1 MAIELDATS
10 SGSSANTYVTT
21 AEADEYF
28 AAHFSTAKTS
38 VWSGLESHQKVT
50 LLRLACSIIETLPF
64 HDGSVGPAVWDQA
77 LQFPRT
83 EDYADNAYAVPQVV
97 KDAQCEQ
104 AIYLLT
110 ADEAAMTAQMQ
121 GIWEESVRA
130 GDVQVGTVYSGGGVT
145 ASMVA
150 PLSFQLLRPYVRK
163 GSTRLARA

>member
-1 MAIELDATS
+1 MAIELDATPS
-10 SGSSANTYVTT
+10 SSEANSYVTA

-28 AAHFSTAKTS
+28 AAHFSLAKTS
-38 VWSGLESHQKVT
+38 VWAGLESHQKVT

-64 HDGSVGPAVWDQA
+64 HDGSIGPAAWDQA

-83 EDYADNAYAVPQVV
+83 EDYDDNVYSVPQVV

-121 GIWEESVRA
+121 GIWEESVQA
-130 GDVQVGTVYSGGGVT
+130 GDVKVGTVYSGGGVT